1 MNDVVKGLTNEC
13 VNGIIGLVIY
23 MARKA
28 IDEDDPLVP
37 KQVSIPLSLRRKL
50 RRASEETG
58 KSEAQ
63 IVREALVVELEKDE
77 YTKGA

>member
-1 MNDVVKGLTNEC
+1 
-13 VNGIIGLVIY
+13 

-77 YTKGA
+77 YRKGA

>member
-1 MNDVVKGLTNEC
+1 
-13 VNGIIGLVIY
+13 
-23 MARKA
+23 MARKP
-28 IDEDDPLVP
+28 IDRDDPLVP

-63 IVREALVVELEKDE
+63 IVREALTAELEKSD
-77 YTKGA
+77 YKHD

>member
-13 VNGIIGLVIY
+13 VNGIIELVIY

-37 KQVSIPLSLRRKL
+37 KQISIPLSLRRKL
-50 RRASEETG
+50 RIASEETG

-63 IVREALVVELEKDE
+63 IVREALAEKLGDGDAD
-77 YTKGA
+77 TA

>member
-1 MNDVVKGLTNEC
+1 MINEC
-13 VNGIIGLVIY
+13 INGRIELVIT
-23 MARKA
+23 MARKP

-37 KQVSIPLSLRRKL
+37 KQISIPLSLRRKL

-63 IVREALVVELEKDE
+63 IVREALADKLEE
-77 YTKGA
+77 GRNG